1 MIPVT
6 KPFLPPINEYKA
18 YLDGVWNREWL
29 TNNGP
34 LVNEYEHRLK
44 ESLGVKN
51 LLFVTNGTIAIQ
63 LAIKALELKG
73 EIITTPFSYV
83 ATTSSIAWEGC
94 TPVFVDIDADTF
106 NINPALIES
115 VITENTCAI
124 LATHCFG
131 NPCDIDAIQ
140 AIADKFDLKVIYD
153 AAHCYGSKYKG
164 KSVLEYGDVSTL
176 SLHATKL
183 VHSTE
188 GGLVVAKDSEVLH
201 KLTYMRNFG
210 HNGPEDFYGIGIN
223 GKNSEFHAAMGLS
236 VLGYANQILDK
247 RRKQHQIYNKL
258 LKDFSGRGQVAQ
270 QNSSVNYSYYPLVL
284 EKESHVNILREQL
297 GIRDV
302 FIRRYFYPLL
312 SSLNYVENAI
322 LPVADSVS
330 RRIVCL
336 PLYYSLTE
344 EEQLLVSRHILQ
356 ILNEK
361 F

>member
-6 KPFLPPINEYKA
+6 KPFLPPISEYRA

-34 LVNEYEHRLK
+34 LVNEYEHKLK

-73 EIITTPFSYV
+73 EFFTSPLSYV

-94 TPVFVDIDADTF
+94 TPVFVVIDADTF

-115 VITENTCAI
+115 AITEHTCAI

-140 AIADKFDLKVIYD
+140 AIADRYDLKVIYD

-247 RRKQHQIYNKL
+247 RRKQHQIYNEL

-284 EKESHVNILREQL
+284 EKESHVHILREQL

-312 SSLNYVENAI
+312 SSLNYVEGSV
-322 LPVADSVS
+322 LPAADSVS

-344 EEQLLVSRHILQ
+344 EEQLLVSRYILQ
-356 ILNEK
+356 ISNEK